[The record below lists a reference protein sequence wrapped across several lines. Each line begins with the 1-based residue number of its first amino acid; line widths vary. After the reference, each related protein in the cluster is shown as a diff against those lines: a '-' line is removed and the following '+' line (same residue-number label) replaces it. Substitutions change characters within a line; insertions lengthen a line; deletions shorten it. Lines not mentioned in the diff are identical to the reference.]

1 MRIAS
6 LATAVILAFSAN
18 VYASYM
24 DSIRA
29 RCEAYG
35 STPGTR
41 DFYQC
46 LHDLTAQ
53 EGQLKAH
60 RKLEPLLA
68 GCNSLQA
75 GVMIG
80 HSADEE
86 RWDSNSMVTQLS
98 PVSFPGCS
106 PHIQ

>member
-1 MRIAS
+1 MRTAS

-35 STPGTR
+35 STPGTS

-46 LHDLTAQ
+46 LHDVNVQ
-53 EGQLKAH
+53 EERFRTQRQLD
-60 RKLEPLLA
+60 LGLA
-68 GCNSLQA
+68 GCTAPEPAWGDNGDATWESRPN
-75 GVMIG
+75 VI
-80 HSADEE
+80 S
-86 RWDSNSMVTQLS
+86 QLS
-98 PVSFPGCS
+98 PVSLAGCS
-106 PHIQ
+106 AQLR

>member
-46 LHDLTAQ
+46 LHDETVQ
-53 EGQLKAH
+53 EERDKEQKA
-60 RKLEPLLA
+60 LEPVVSRCGSHKQVTVGSAGGEQATLSSLA
-68 GCNSLQA
+68 
-75 GVMIG
+75 VI
-80 HSADEE
+80 
-86 RWDSNSMVTQLS
+86 TQLAQ
-98 PVSFPGCS
+98 VSLTGCS
-106 PHIQ
+106 PQLQ